1 MPRFILLMKASAV
14 SEAGTLPSTE
24 VLQAMAE
31 YNRQL
36 VDAGVMLSGE
46 GLEASSKGV
55 RVVFNGTPEVVKGP
69 FTPAQELV
77 AGCWVLKTDTL
88 EEAVEW
94 TKKCPQ
100 TGLEAGCVIEV
111 RRIFEPEDFGD
122 ALPAELKEQLSK

>member
-1 MPRFILLMKASAV
+1 MLLMKASAV

-24 VLQAMAE
+24 VLQAMGE
-31 YNRQL
+31 FNKQL
-36 VDAGVMLSGE
+36 ADADVLLSAD

-55 RVVFNGTPEVVKGP
+55 RVVFNGAPDVAKGP

-77 AGCWVLKTDTL
+77 AGYWVLKTNTL

-94 TKKCPQ
+94 AKKCPQ

-111 RRIFEPEDFGD
+111 RRIFEPQDFGD
-122 ALPAELKEQLSK
+122 ALPAEFKEQLSK